1 MLDIT
6 FLAASSTDILQNAAN
21 GSQQIAQ
28 GFDQLWQQ
36 TLNGNLYSALI
47 KVARLFA
54 LATLLFYM
62 VELAKNW
69 MNQED
74 QKALSSWIWP
84 IIVISLMVNDGALIK
99 TATLSARNYINV
111 INNDILQETAA
122 GASLETAYN
131 SAIGETTL
139 KKEIGSALERCRS
152 LGTSKDAADCL
163 TEQKQKLQAKAAEF
177 YRNQQIS
184 QGGQDALSVLDNV
197 ANGIMSVINDPVG
210 AVGSGIG
217 SVWDAAMGGVGE
229 VVTSLVTVLLL
240 ALNNAYQ
247 WCIEFALLLTALL
260 GPMAVGASLLPY
272 GQKAIFAWLS
282 SIMGVGVAKLS
293 FNIIC
298 GLCGQL
304 VSNAQANQPMIFL
317 LFVGLLSPLL
327 ATALGAGGGMAT
339 MGAVAKGG
347 ELAARAGAAVATSG
361 ASEVKAGM
369 ARAAASKAASK
380 TASTAAKKA

>member
-6 FLAASSTDILQNAAN
+6 FIAATSADILQNAAN
-21 GSQQIAQ
+21 GSREIAQ
-28 GFDQLWQQ
+28 GFDQLWNQ
-36 TLNGNLYSALI
+36 TLNGNLYAALMN
-47 KVARLFA
+47 VARLFA
-54 LATLLFYM
+54 LATLIFYI

-74 QKALSSWIWP
+74 MKALSSWIWP
-84 IIVISLMVNDGALIK
+84 IIVICLMFNNGALLK
-99 TATLSARNYINV
+99 TATLSARAYINN
-111 INNDILQETAA
+111 INTGILNETAA

-131 SAIGETTL
+131 SAVGETTL

-163 TEQKQKLQAKAAEF
+163 NAEKQKLQAKAAEF

-184 QGGQDALSVLDNV
+184 QGGQDALNVLDNV
-197 ANGIMSVINDPVG
+197 ANGIMSVINDPAG
-210 AVGSGIG
+210 AIGSGIG

-229 VVTSLVTVLLL
+229 VVTSLVTVILL
-240 ALNNAYQ
+240 AFNNAYQ

-260 GPMAVGASLLPY
+260 GPMAVGASLLPF
-272 GQKAIFAWLS
+272 GQRAIFAWLS
-282 SIMGVGVAKLS
+282 SIMGVGIAKLS

-327 ATALGAGGGMAT
+327 ATALGAGGGMAA
-339 MGAVAKGG
+339 MGAIAKGG
-347 ELAARAGAAVATSG
+347 EVAARAGAAIATSG
-361 ASEVKAGM
+361 ASEIKGGM
-369 ARAAASKAASK
+369 ARAAASKAAS
-380 TASTAAKKA
+380 TAAKSATK